1 MRLNTSI
8 VKPLCSTDDIYGEK
22 KYHNPGSFSPSH
34 ILVLFTNFL
43 PKVGVSDPGTWRRLI
58 VIPFKA
64 KIEGNSDIK
73 NYSDYLYEN
82 AGGEV
87 LSWIIEGAKKV
98 YDYNFKIEPPIYVQ
112 EAIKAYRDDNDWLN
126 DFLYECCEINDS
138 YKEKSGDLYTEYR
151 NHCSCTGEYT
161 RSTSDFYTAIEHAGF
176 ERKRDKSGRYVLGLR
191 IKPLLAA

>member
-1 MRLNTSI
+1 MKKVLDRG
-8 VKPLCSTDDIYGEK
+8 KP
-22 KYHNPGSFSPSH
+22 
-34 ILVLFTNFL
+34 VLGICRGHQVLT
-43 PKVGVSDPGTWRRLI
+43 VASGGT
-58 VIPFKA
+58 
-64 KIEGNSDIK
+64 
-73 NYSDYLYEN
+73 LYQD
-82 AGGEV
+82 
-87 LSWIIEGAKKV
+87 LSEHEGAKKV
-98 YDYNFKIEPPIYVQ
+98 YDCNFKIEPPICVQ
-112 EAIKAYRDDNDWLN
+112 EAIKAYREDNDWLN